1 MRAEVPGGRREGLGG
16 GEINL
21 GSIWLPVRVPPLV
34 ETAGEG
40 SGVGGG
46 GGRGGGG
53 AVVGGGVA
61 WEWGVEVNGMGVGG
75 MGACESVNCGWI
87 N

>member
-1 MRAEVPGGRREGLGG
+1 MLAEVPGGRREGLGG
-16 GEINL
+16 GGINL
-21 GSIWLPVRVPPLV
+21 GSIWFPVRGPPLV

-46 GGRGGGG
+46 GGGGGG
-53 AVVGGGVA
+53 EAVVGSGVVC
-61 WEWGVEVNGMGVGG
+61 EGGVEVDGMGVGG
-75 MGACESVNCGWI
+75 MGARESVNCGWI